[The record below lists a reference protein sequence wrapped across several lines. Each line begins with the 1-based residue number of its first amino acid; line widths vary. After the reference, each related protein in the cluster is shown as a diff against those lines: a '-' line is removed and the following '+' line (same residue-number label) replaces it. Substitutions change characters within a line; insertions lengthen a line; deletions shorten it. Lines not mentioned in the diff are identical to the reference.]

1 MTKSIKYTFPFIALL
16 LLLLSS
22 CNSNED
28 VIVEDGSNYTG
39 ALVQQDVFQAGD
51 QVTRSTLI
59 FGDGGLK
66 FDWVYGDEIG
76 MYATAKH
83 PTSEEEKNGLIIGN
97 QQGSDGEAISST
109 VTTSFFPTDPVKTQQ
124 AHYKVIRPA
133 SSNMIAKIEMD
144 ASGNEAF
151 DWDTQ
156 DGNTRWTVYAKYNPD
171 FVPTGVKTD
180 GGLNYNALPFDF
192 TNQTQ
197 KGLVDMNSYYT
208 AGGYNSVA
216 YANSEKTACEHIGE
230 KDVLISSETQFTLP
244 RTIFHMRH
252 LGAVARFFLLAP
264 DKAMTLK
271 SLKLICDKKIFY
283 EKGKFDLSTHPY
295 AEDDTKGIRL
305 VGDEAPLQMAPQEE
319 TLTNNLELKFAN
331 GVTINKTT
339 SASGNPYSNY
349 LVAYLMMYPI
359 TYNAATDGNLY
370 VYVTAE
376 DSDGKEI
383 HFVSE
388 PLANKTMRSGYYY
401 QWTSLTHEQDGL
413 YPIELT
419 ATLLPWQNI
428 VGGGIEV
435 DMEK

>member
-28 VIVEDGSNYTG
+28 IIVEDGSNYTG

-59 FGDGGLK
+59 FGNGGLK
-66 FDWVYGDEIG
+66 FDWRLGDEIG

-83 PTSEEEKNGLIIGN
+83 PTTDAEKEGLIIEK
-97 QQGSDGEAISST
+97 QSGSDSESVSTT
-109 VTTSFFPTDPVKTQQ
+109 VTSGFYPTAPTKTQQ
-124 AHYKVIRPA
+124 AHYKVISLA
-133 SSNMIAKIEMD
+133 SSNMIAKIEMA
-144 ASGNEAF
+144 ASGSEAF

-156 DGNTRWTVYAKYNPD
+156 DGNTRWTVYAKYNSN
-171 FVPTGVKTD
+171 FFPTEVKEGGV
-180 GGLNYNALPFDF
+180 NYNALPFDF

-197 KGLVDMNSYYT
+197 KGLVDMNSYFT
-208 AGGYNSVA
+208 AGGYNNSA
-216 YANSEKTACEHIGE
+216 YAYSEITACEHIGE
-230 KDVLISSETQFTLP
+230 KDVLISAETQFTLP

-264 DKAMTLK
+264 DKNMTLK

-283 EKGKFDLSTHPY
+283 EKGTFDLSTHPY

-305 VGDEAPLQMAPQEE
+305 VGDEVPLQMAPQEE

-339 SASGNPYSNY
+339 ESNKYSNY

-376 DSDGKEI
+376 DSEDNEI

-388 PLANKTMRSGYYY
+388 PLANKTMKSGFYY
-401 QWTSLTHEQDGL
+401 QWTARTHEQDGL

-419 ATLLPWQNI
+419 ATLLPWQDI
-428 VGGGIEV
+428 VGSGIQT
-435 DMEK
+435 DLEK

>member
-28 VIVEDGSNYTG
+28 VIVEDGSSYTG

-76 MYATAKH
+76 MYATAKK
-83 PTSEEEKNGLIIGN
+83 PVSESEYDEIILSQNMEGDVAQTTQN
-97 QQGSDGEAISST
+97 
-109 VTTSFFPTDPVKTQQ
+109 VTGYFPTKPAKTQQ
-124 AHYKVIRPA
+124 AHYKVIMPA
-133 SSNMIAKIEMD
+133 SSNMIAKIEMA
-144 ASGNEAF
+144 ASGSEAF

-156 DGNTRWTVYAKYNPD
+156 DGNTRWTVYAKYNSD
-171 FVPTGVKTD
+171 FVPTDVKGTD
-180 GGLNYNALPFDF
+180 GLNYNALPFDF
-192 TNQTQ
+192 TDQTQ
-197 KGLVDMNSYYT
+197 KGLVDMKSYYKD
-208 AGGYNSVA
+208 GGFESPA
-216 YANSEKTACEHIGE
+216 YANSEKAACEHIGE

-264 DKAMTLK
+264 DKDMTLK

-283 EKGKFDLSTHPY
+283 EKGTFDLSTHPY

-319 TLTNNLELKFAN
+319 TLTNNLELKFAE
-331 GVTINKTT
+331 GVKINKTT
-339 SASGNPYSNY
+339 ESNKYSNY

-401 QWTSLTHEQDGL
+401 QWTARTHEQDGL

>member
-83 PTSEEEKNGLIIGN
+83 PTTDAEKDGLIIEN
-97 QQGSDGEAISST
+97 QSGSDSESVSTT
-109 VTTSFFPTDPVKTQQ
+109 VTSGFYPTDPTKTQQ

-144 ASGNEAF
+144 ASGNDAF

-156 DGNTRWTVYAKYNPD
+156 DGNTRWTVYAKYNSI
-171 FVPTGVKTD
+171 FVPTEGKT
-180 GGLNYNALPFDF
+180 YNALPFDF

-264 DKAMTLK
+264 DKDMTLK

-283 EKGKFDLSTHPY
+283 EKGTFDLSTHPY

-305 VGDEAPLQMAPQEE
+305 VGDEAPLQMAPQEA

-331 GVTINKTT
+331 GVKINETTT
-339 SASGNPYSNY
+339 SNPYSNY

-376 DSDGKEI
+376 DSDDKEI

-401 QWTSLTHEQDGL
+401 QWTARTHEQDGL

-419 ATLLPWQNI
+419 ATLLPWQDI
-428 VGGGIEV
+428 VGSGIPT
-435 DMEK
+435 DLEK

>member
-28 VIVEDGSNYTG
+28 IIVEDGSNYTG

-83 PTSEEEKNGLIIGN
+83 PTTDAEKDGLIIEN
-97 QQGSDGEAISST
+97 QSGSDSESVSTT
-109 VTTSFFPTDPVKTQQ
+109 VTSGFYPTDPTKTQQ

-144 ASGNEAF
+144 ASGNDAF

-156 DGNTRWTVYAKYNPD
+156 DGNTRWTVYAKYNSI
-171 FVPTGVKTD
+171 FVPTEGKT
-180 GGLNYNALPFDF
+180 YNALPFDF

-216 YANSEKTACEHIGE
+216 YANSEKAACEHIGE

-264 DKAMTLK
+264 DKDMTLK

-283 EKGKFDLSTHPY
+283 EKGTFDLSTHPY

-305 VGDEAPLQMAPQEE
+305 VGDEAPLQMAPQEA

-339 SASGNPYSNY
+339 TLNPYSNY

-388 PLANKTMRSGYYY
+388 PLANKTMKSGYYY